1 MRSITISPFWKLFDA
16 LPLEVQQHAR
26 QAFLQFQND
35 PFYPS
40 LMFKEVNQKYDVWS
54 ARIDDQYR
62 VLGYRRDGEIRW
74 FWIGVHAEY
83 DRIIGR
89 MK

>member
-1 MRSITISPFWKLFDA
+1 MHSVTISPFWSLFDG
-16 LPLEVQQHAR
+16 LPSEVQEKPR
-26 QAFLQFQND
+26 EAFSQFQHE

-40 LMFKEVNQKYDVWS
+40 LQFKEVNKKYGVWS
-54 ARIDDQYR
+54 ARIDDKYR

-83 DRIIGR
+83 DRIIGHI
-89 MK
+89 K